1 MRNFCDVVSSHRFF
15 EYFIILC
22 ILVSTINLAFEHPL
36 EDPNSQMMQIL
47 NKVDLVFT
55 GIFCVEALMKIIAVG
70 FLFNYKTSYLL
81 NSWNVLDFCIVV
93 LSLVS
98 LTIDADLSV
107 VKVLRTARIMRPLR
121 LI

>member
-1 MRNFCDVVSSHRFF
+1 MSSHRFF
-15 EYFIILC
+15 DYFIIIC

-36 EDPNSQMMQIL
+36 DDPNSELRTTLDKI
-47 NKVDLVFT
+47 DYVFT
-55 GIFCVEALMKIIAVG
+55 GIFCVEAVIKIITVG
-70 FLFNYKTSYLL
+70 FLFNYKDSYLL

-98 LTIDADLSV
+98 LTIDAKLSV
-107 VKVLRTARIMRPLR
+107 VKVLRTARIIRPLR